1 MGSQPQSEAGLKER
15 FFRYFQHE
23 VTALQ
28 EQMERLSSTALAGG
42 ERNDAVDHCLAGI
55 ARLSHE
61 VKDASSYIPAYDQR
75 TYAEAI
81 KALNDKLQKT
91 RLAFAPRSKFSF
103 RTAHKNPSAISL
115 SSAAELAAQKTLRV
129 SGYPSS
135 PSSTNPSSFAPTPLD
150 AASPVDEK
158 PESSLY
164 SNHATNAEGEATKA
178 PTTVIAISNHA
189 HAHIVLPH
197 STSHTTTRGTVSNLR
212 RCVADMSTPTSSAT
226 GHPFAGL
233 TLKNIKHSL
242 IVCGQVAGA
251 THVTGVENSVVVAAT
266 RQFRMHGS
274 KNVDVYLHSASRPIV
289 EECEGVRFA
298 PLPTSYVTDANAES
312 ANQWDQIDDF
322 DWLQAEQSP
331 HWSILPLEKRV
342 EERVWKEVVPG
353 GHNISL
359 EDILKA
365 VGV

>member
-1 MGSQPQSEAGLKER
+1 MTSQPQTEVGLKER

-91 RLAFAPRSKFSF
+91 RLAFAPRSKFAF
-103 RTAHKNPSAISL
+103 KTAHKNPSAISL
-115 SSAAELAAQKTLRV
+115 SSAAELAAQKTPRV
-129 SGYPSS
+129 PGYPSDT
-135 PSSTNPSSFAPTPLD
+135 STGPSSFAPTPLD

-158 PESSLY
+158 PEEGLY
-164 SNHATNAEGEATKA
+164 SKNAASTKA
-178 PTTVIAISNHA
+178 PTTVITISNHTN
-189 HAHIVLPH
+189 AHIVLPH
-197 STSHTTTRGTVSNLR
+197 STSHTTTTGTVSNLR
-212 RCVADMSTPTSSAT
+212 RCVADMSTPTSSAN

-233 TLKNIKHSL
+233 TLRNIKNSL

-251 THVTGVENSVVVAAT
+251 THVTSVENSVVVAAT

-298 PLPTSYVTDANAES
+298 PLPASYITEANAQS
-312 ANQWDQIDDF
+312 TNQWDQIDDF

-342 EERVWKEVVPG
+342 EERVWKDVVPG
-353 GHNISL
+353 GHSISL